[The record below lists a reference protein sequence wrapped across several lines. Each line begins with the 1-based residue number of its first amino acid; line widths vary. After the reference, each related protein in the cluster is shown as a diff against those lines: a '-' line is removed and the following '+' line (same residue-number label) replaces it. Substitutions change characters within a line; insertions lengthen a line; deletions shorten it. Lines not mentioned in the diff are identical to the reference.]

1 MANLFLQNSLN
12 NIFDTITETNT
23 ELPQWINI
31 IDKKIINNDN
41 KINNDNNKKG
51 GSKSKSKKQSG
62 GSLDSATSSAF
73 MGQMGGASMD
83 SATSSEFVGLHG
95 GSKSR
100 KQSGG
105 SLDSATS
112 SEFMGQMGGAFM
124 NSATSSEFVSLSRK
138 QRGGSLDSAT
148 SSAFMGQMG
157 GASMD
162 SATSSEFVGLH
173 GGATSKITT
182 NKQCGG
188 SLESDTSSAFMGQ
201 LGGATMDSATSSE
214 FVGLYGGAK
223 SKNSSYVGHTGG
235 SNKDINELIS
245 MLTSESNNKDL
256 NAVSETTTE
265 TLEAQL
271 RDILKQDGGTKKHKK
286 NKIQSAGSNIQVED
300 IKNFF
305 TNLKSQGV
313 NVNVKLND
321 KTLSDFFELA
331 QNTTTDVSELNV
343 NMMGGAKNKKI
354 SKKNSKKSS
363 KLIEGGTN
371 AGFQAFLDFK
381 KYVANKFKISAG
393 PLATKIAGSV
403 NTEMKKK
410 HSDLSA
416 VEIFKKNIEYF
427 DKNIDKIKSEFKDLI
442 DKSSK

>member
-1 MANLFLQNSLN
+1 
-12 NIFDTITETNT
+12 
-23 ELPQWINI
+23 
-31 IDKKIINNDN
+31 
-41 KINNDNNKKG
+41 
-51 GSKSKSKKQSG
+51 
-62 GSLDSATSSAF
+62 
-73 MGQMGGASMD
+73 
-83 SATSSEFVGLHG
+83 
-95 GSKSR
+95 
-100 KQSGG
+100 
-105 SLDSATS
+105 
-112 SEFMGQMGGAFM
+112 
-124 NSATSSEFVSLSRK
+124 
-138 QRGGSLDSAT
+138 
-148 SSAFMGQMG
+148 
-157 GASMD
+157 MD